1 VVPVLTT
8 IIVSAQI
15 ALAIVLGAAIGLE
28 RELSAQPAGLRTH
41 MLVAL
46 GGVIVTLAGAHAVAS
61 NPATLA
67 APVITGV
74 GFLGGGAILREGTG
88 VRGLTTAASLWVTAA
103 VGVAVGLRQWLP
115 SIAATVLAIGVLLV
129 VKRLEHETLPHRRP
143 VELTLTLDCEASI
156 HEVEHLAREVLR
168 QGRVLRINY
177 TGTEQQILMVAR
189 PKHHHSLAE
198 ISERLRE
205 LAGVKG
211 VDMTR

>member
-1 VVPVLTT
+1 VVA
-8 IIVSAQI
+8 AQI
-15 ALAIVLGAAIGLE
+15 ALAIALGAAIGLE

-46 GGVIVTLAGAHAVAS
+46 GGVVVTLAGAHAVAS

-103 VGVAVGLRQWLP
+103 VGVAVGLKQWLP
-115 SIAATVLAIGVLLV
+115 ATAATALAIGVLIV
-129 VKRLEHETLPHRRP
+129 VKRLEHETLPGRRP
-143 VELTLTLDCEASI
+143 LEIILTLACEASI
-156 HEVEHLAREVLR
+156 HDVEDRAKEVLHK
-168 QGRVLRINY
+168 GRVLRINY
-177 TGTEQQILMVAR
+177 TGTEQQIMMIAR

-205 LAGVKG
+205 LDGVNG

>member
-1 VVPVLTT
+1 VLTT
-8 IIVSAQI
+8 LVVAAQI

-46 GGVIVTLAGAHAVAS
+46 GAVIVTLAGAHVVAS

-115 SIAATVLAIGVLLV
+115 ASAATVLAIAVLLI
-129 VKRLEHETLPHRRP
+129 VKRLEHDTLPRRRP
-143 VELTLTLDCEASI
+143 LELTLTLACEASI
-156 HEVEHLAREVLR
+156 HDVEHAAKDVLHN
-168 QGRVLRINY
+168 GRVLRINY

-189 PKHHHSLAE
+189 PKHHHSLAQ
-198 ISERLRE
+198 ISEALRK
-205 LAGVKG
+205 LDGVQG
-211 VDMTR
+211 VDMVR

>member
-1 VVPVLTT
+1 VLTT
-8 IIVSAQI
+8 LVVAAQI
-15 ALAIVLGAAIGLE
+15 ALAILLGAAIGLE

-46 GGVIVTLAGAHAVAS
+46 GAVIVSLAGAHAVIS

-103 VGVAVGLRQWLP
+103 VGVAVGLQQWLP
-115 SIAATVLAIGVLLV
+115 ATAATVLAISVLIV
-129 VKRLEHETLPHRRP
+129 VRRLEHETLPNRRP
-143 VELTLTLDCEASI
+143 LEITLTLACEASI
-156 HEVEHLAREVLR
+156 HEVEHRAKEVLYK
-168 QGRVLRINY
+168 GRVLRINY
-177 TGTEQQILMVAR
+177 TGSEQQIMMIAR

-198 ISERLRE
+198 ISERLRK
-205 LAGVKG
+205 LDGVNG

>member
-1 VVPVLTT
+1 VFTTLVVA
-8 IIVSAQI
+8 SQI

-88 VRGLTTAASLWVTAA
+88 VKGLTTAASLWVTAA
-103 VGVAVGLRQWLP
+103 VGVAVGLKQWLP
-115 SIAATVLAIGVLLV
+115 ASAATLLAIGVLLV
-129 VKRLEHETLPHRRP
+129 VKRLEHETLPRRRP
-143 VELTLTLDCEASI
+143 LELTLTLSCAASI
-156 HEVEHLAREVLR
+156 HDVEHRAKEVL
-168 QGRVLRINY
+168 QDGRVLRINY

-189 PKHHHSLAE
+189 PKRHYSLAE

-205 LAGVKG
+205 LDGVQG
-211 VDMTR
+211 VDMVR

>member
-1 VVPVLTT
+1 VHITLVVA
-8 IIVSAQI
+8 AQI
-15 ALAIVLGAAIGLE
+15 ALAIALGAAIGLE

-46 GGVIVTLAGAHAVAS
+46 GAVVVTLAGARVVLS

-103 VGVAVGLRQWLP
+103 VGVAVGLQQWLP
-115 SIAATVLAIGVLLV
+115 ATAATVLAIGVLIV

-143 VELTLTLDCEASI
+143 LEIILTLACEASI
-156 HEVEHLAREVLR
+156 HDVEHRAKEVLHR
-168 QGRVLRINY
+168 GRVMRINY
-177 TGTEQQILMVAR
+177 TGKEQQILMIAR
-189 PKHHHSLAE
+189 PRNHHSLAE
-198 ISERLRE
+198 ISEKLRALE
-205 LAGVKG
+205 GVNG

>member
-1 VVPVLTT
+1 MLIALVVA
-8 IIVSAQI
+8 AQI
-15 ALAIVLGAAIGLE
+15 ALAIALGAAIGLE

-46 GGVIVTLAGAHAVAS
+46 GAVVVSLAGAHAVVS

-103 VGVAVGLRQWLP
+103 VGVAVGLKQWLP
-115 SIAATVLAIGVLLV
+115 AIAATGLAIGVLLV
-129 VKRLEHETLPHRRP
+129 VKKLEHETLPHRRP
-143 VELTLTLDCEASI
+143 LEITLTLACDASI
-156 HEVEHLAREVLR
+156 HDVEHKAKEVLHR
-168 QGRVLRINY
+168 GRVLRINY
-177 TGTEQQILMVAR
+177 TGQEQQILMIAR
-189 PKHHHSLAE
+189 PKHHRSLAE
-198 ISERLRE
+198 ISESLRV
-205 LAGVKG
+205 LDGVNG

>member
-1 VVPVLTT
+1 LTT
-8 IIVSAQI
+8 LVVAAQI
-15 ALAIVLGAAIGLE
+15 AGAIALGAAIGLE

-46 GGVIVTLAGAHAVAS
+46 GAVIVTLAGAHAVAT

-103 VGVAVGLRQWLP
+103 VGVAIGLKQWVP
-115 SIAATVLAIGVLLV
+115 AAAATLLAIGVLLV
-129 VKRLEHETLPHRRP
+129 VKRLEHDTLPRRRP
-143 VELTLTLDCEASI
+143 LELTLTLTCEASI
-156 HEVEHLAREVLR
+156 HDVEHSAKGVLHN
-168 QGRVLRINY
+168 GRVLRINY

-198 ISERLRE
+198 ISEALRK
-205 LAGVKG
+205 LDGVRG
-211 VDMTR
+211 VDMVR

>member
-1 VVPVLTT
+1 VLTT
-8 IIVSAQI
+8 LVVAAQI
-15 ALAIVLGAAIGLE
+15 ALAIALGAAIGLE

-46 GGVIVTLAGAHAVAS
+46 GGVVVTLAGAHAVAS

-103 VGVAVGLRQWLP
+103 VGVAVGLKQWLP
-115 SIAATVLAIGVLLV
+115 GTAATVLAIGVLIV

-143 VELTLTLDCEASI
+143 LEITLTLDCKASI
-156 HEVEHLAREVLR
+156 HEVEHRATEVLHR
-168 QGRVLRINY
+168 GRVLRINY
-177 TGTEQQILMVAR
+177 TGTEQQIMMIAR
-189 PKHHHSLAE
+189 PRNHHSLAE

-205 LAGVKG
+205 LDGVNG

>member
-1 VVPVLTT
+1 VLTT
-8 IIVSAQI
+8 LVVAAQI

-46 GGVIVTLAGAHAVAS
+46 GAVIVTLAGAHVLNG

-115 SIAATVLAIGVLLV
+115 ATAATLLAIAVLLV
-129 VKRLEHETLPHRRP
+129 VKRLEHDTLPHRRP
-143 VELTLTLDCEASI
+143 VELTLTLSCDASI
-156 HEVEHLAREVLR
+156 HAVEHAAKSVLR
-168 QGRVLRINY
+168 HGRVLRINY
-177 TGTEQQILMVAR
+177 TGTEQQILMIAR
-189 PKHHHSLAE
+189 PRHRHSLAE
-198 ISERLRE
+198 ISEDLRK
-205 LAGVKG
+205 LDGVRG
-211 VDMTR
+211 VDMVR

>member
-1 VVPVLTT
+1 MSAAHRAAHRRSTRRTEPAPAAPRRTCSRIRAGAPLREARNAWPRLLDNLRRPEVPHRPAGRDSGAVLTT
-8 IIVSAQI
+8 LVVAAQI

-46 GGVIVTLAGAHAVAS
+46 GAVIVTLAGAHVAAN

-115 SIAATVLAIGVLLV
+115 ACAATLLAIAVL
-129 VKRLEHETLPHRRP
+129 
-143 VELTLTLDCEASI
+143 
-156 HEVEHLAREVLR
+156 
-168 QGRVLRINY
+168 
-177 TGTEQQILMVAR
+177 
-189 PKHHHSLAE
+189 
-198 ISERLRE
+198 
-205 LAGVKG
+205 
-211 VDMTR
+211 

>member
-1 VVPVLTT
+1 VLTT
-8 IIVSAQI
+8 LVVAAQI
-15 ALAIVLGAAIGLE
+15 AVAIALGAAIGLE

-46 GGVIVTLAGAHAVAS
+46 GAVIVTVAGARVATN
-61 NPATLA
+61 NPAALA

-115 SIAATVLAIGVLLV
+115 ATAATLLAIGVLLV

-143 VELTLTLDCEASI
+143 LEITLTLHCEASI
-156 HEVEHLAREVLR
+156 HDVEHRAKEVLHK
-168 QGRVLRINY
+168 GRVLRINY

-198 ISERLRE
+198 ISENLRK
-205 LAGVKG
+205 LDGVSG

>member
-1 VVPVLTT
+1 VLTT
-8 IIVSAQI
+8 LVVAAQI

-46 GGVIVTLAGAHAVAS
+46 GAVIVTLAGAHAVAA

-67 APVITGV
+67 APVITGI

-115 SIAATVLAIGVLLV
+115 ASAATVLAIGVLLI
-129 VKRLEHETLPHRRP
+129 VKRLEHDTLPRRRP
-143 VELTLTLDCEASI
+143 LELTVTLTCEASI
-156 HEVEHLAREVLR
+156 HDVEHAAKGVLHD
-168 QGRVLRINY
+168 GRVLRINY
-177 TGTEQQILMVAR
+177 TGTGQQILMIAR
-189 PKHHHSLAE
+189 PKHHHSLAQ
-198 ISERLRE
+198 ISETLRK
-205 LAGVKG
+205 LDGVQG
-211 VDMTR
+211 VDMVR

>member
-1 VVPVLTT
+1 VLTLL
-8 IIVSAQI
+8 IVAAQI
-15 ALAIVLGAAIGLE
+15 GLAIALGAAIGLE
-28 RELSAQPAGLRTH
+28 RELSAQVAGLRTH

-46 GGVIVTLAGAHAVAS
+46 GAVIVTLAGAHVVLS

-103 VGVAVGLRQWLP
+103 VGVAVGLQQWLP
-115 SIAATVLAIGVLLV
+115 ATAATLLAIGVLIV

-143 VELTLTLDCEASI
+143 LEITLTLTCDASI
-156 HEVEHLAREVLR
+156 HEVEHRAKDVLHR
-168 QGRVLRINY
+168 GRVMRINY
-177 TGTEQQILMVAR
+177 TGKEQQILMIAR
-189 PKHHHSLAE
+189 PRNHHSLAE
-198 ISERLRE
+198 ISEALRE
-205 LAGVKG
+205 LEGVSG

>member
-1 VVPVLTT
+1 MLTAAL
-8 IIVSAQI
+8 IAAQI
-15 ALAIVLGAAIGLE
+15 AVAIVLGAAIGLE
-28 RELSAQPAGLRTH
+28 RELSAQLAGLRTH

-46 GGVIVTLAGAHAVAS
+46 GAVIVTLAGAHSVAS

-103 VGVAVGLRQWLP
+103 VGVAVGLRQWL
-115 SIAATVLAIGVLLV
+115 AAVGATVLAIGVLLL

-143 VELTLTLDCEASI
+143 LEITLTLTCDASI
-156 HEVEHLAREVLR
+156 HEVEHRAKDVLYR
-168 QGRVLRINY
+168 GRVLRVNY
-177 TGTEQQILMVAR
+177 TGKDQQILMIAR
-189 PKHHHSLAE
+189 PREHHSLAE

-205 LAGVKG
+205 LEGVQG